1 MMNKIPLSDVDP
13 KVGDIYYTDEPGL
26 YYVYSDKGVWDEVE
40 LTMKVRTNQPTIES
54 ND

>member
-1 MMNKIPLSDVDP
+1 MNKILLSDVDP

-26 YYVYSDKGVWDEVE
+26 YYVYSDKGVWDELVITGV
-40 LTMKVRTNQPTIES
+40 LTNQHTIES